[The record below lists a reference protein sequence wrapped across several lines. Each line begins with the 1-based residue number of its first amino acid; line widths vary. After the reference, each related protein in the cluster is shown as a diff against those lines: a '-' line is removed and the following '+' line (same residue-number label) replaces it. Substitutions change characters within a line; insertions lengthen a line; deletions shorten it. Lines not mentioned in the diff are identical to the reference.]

1 MERNITNTKIR
12 TFQLSSDLFWG
23 YRVCVDVG
31 NFDCMTSLI
40 EYIKGDIKQFLL
52 SKNLQML
59 VEKLDQCRFHIHSPY
74 DEFNDMLNRTDDR
87 TVIYVCD
94 HC

>member
-1 MERNITNTKIR
+1 MSSTR

-23 YRVCVDVG
+23 YRVSVDVV
-31 NFDCMTSLI
+31 NFDCLTSLI
-40 EYIKGDIKQFLL
+40 DYIKSDIRHFLL

-74 DEFNDMLNRTDDR
+74 DEFHDLLERTDEL

>member
-1 MERNITNTKIR
+1 MASSR

-23 YRVCVDVG
+23 YRVSVDVG

-40 EYIKGDIKQFLL
+40 EYIKSDIRHFLL

-74 DEFNDMLNRTDDR
+74 DEFHELLSRTDER